1 MIRTQVI
8 LTMLTTLSLMSFDLI
23 GVNAQSNSALME
35 RNLITSSTQGVEK
48 GNVSAGTR
56 NKKNVRV
63 PRQTPVMS
71 QKLET
76 DCRVF
81 GGAAEKYEDL
91 IPVANKLEETSARF
105 SFMYG
110 NSRSLLC
117 KIVKNSGEL
126 NLVYALPDNS
136 PLNRVRLKVYLD
148 GNLSNTFNLSRGE
161 VLRQKID
168 LRGASGY
175 KLDFE
180 VVSVSTQS
188 FFSLSQCYVY
198 ALNK

>member
-1 MIRTQVI
+1 MIRTNFLVTT
-8 LTMLTTLSLMSFDLI
+8 LATLSLLNFDFI
-23 GVNAQSNSALME
+23 GVNAQSTSTLLE
-35 RNLITSSTQGVEK
+35 RNLISDSTKGVEK
-48 GNVSAGTR
+48 SDVSVGAG

-63 PRQTPVMS
+63 PRQTPAAS
-71 QKLET
+71 RKLET

-105 SFMYG
+105 NFMYG

-180 VVSVSTQS
+180 VVSRQN
-188 FFSLSQCYVY
+188 FSLLAQGYVY
-198 ALNK
+198 ALEK

>member
-1 MIRTQVI
+1 MIRTKVI

-48 GNVSAGTR
+48 SDVSAGKE
-56 NKKNVRV
+56 NKKNVRA
-63 PRQTPVMS
+63 PRQTPATS
-71 QKLET
+71 RKLET

-105 SFMYG
+105 NFSYG

-117 KIVKNSGEL
+117 KIVKNPGEL

-136 PLNRVRLKVYLD
+136 PLNRVRLKVYVD
-148 GNLSNTFNLSRGE
+148 GNLRNTLNLSRGE
-161 VLRQKID
+161 VLRHKID

-180 VVSVSTQS
+180 VVSTQN
-188 FFSLSQCYVY
+188 FFLLSQCYVY